1 MGVNW
6 LTNRFL
12 QKFFRICQSMN
23 ELQGLVSRFKLYF
36 SPFITTR
43 VLKAT
48 RGDDSRVRSCYVS
61 LRHDL
66 EQFFFLFFFE
76 HIGSF
81 SVSWRAHQCRYCVV
95 LAHYRAQHWHMV
107 APAVATMRHKNVQI
121 SQRSYSSLH
130 WCSRTRRWRNL
141 PREEQAISS
150 SLWNVIANSLL
161 HAAL

>member
-23 ELQGLVSRFKLYF
+23 ELQGLVSRFKLHF

-48 RGDDSRVRSCYVS
+48 RGDDSRVRSYVS

-66 EQFFFLFFFE
+66 EQFFFLFFFFFLT
-76 HIGSF
+76 HWLIFGVMTSTP
-81 SVSWRAHQCRYCVV
+81 VSLLRSSSTLQSAA
-95 LAHYRAQHWHMV
+95 LAHGGTRCGNYAAQERSNQ
-107 APAVATMRHKNVQI
+107 PAVIFFPPLM
-121 SQRSYSSLH
+121 
-130 WCSRTRRWRNL
+130 
-141 PREEQAISS
+141 
-150 SLWNVIANSLL
+150 
-161 HAAL
+161 